1 MNWAGLIEWIKVMK
15 DEESEEPSLS
25 RVVEGDTT
33 YMQGGF
39 LDWILEQK
47 MDTGGNLYEICILV
61 NNIIPLLMS
70 RFW

>member
-33 YMQGGF
+33 YMQCGF
-39 LDWILEQK
+39 LGWILEQK
-47 MDTGGNLYEICILV
+47 MDTRGNLYEICILV